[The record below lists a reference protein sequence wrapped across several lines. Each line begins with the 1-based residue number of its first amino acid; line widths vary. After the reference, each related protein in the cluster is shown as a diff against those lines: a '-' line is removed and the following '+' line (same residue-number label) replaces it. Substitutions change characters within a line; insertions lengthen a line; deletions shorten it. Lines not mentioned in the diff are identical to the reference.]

1 MVIMQVIGLTVD
13 SATKTPIV
21 VLQESSG
28 RELLPIWI
36 GAMEAMAISLALS
49 GGTLPRPLTHD
60 LMLKALATL
69 EGRLE
74 ALDITGLYE
83 GTYYA
88 ELVLAQGDAVYR
100 VDCRPSDGIA
110 LALRVPAP
118 IRVSEQVLED
128 AARARLRPSEE
139 GTARL
144 TRPTDTTT
152 DMVRQAAERLE
163 AEARGAGGVQTVS
176 ALRFHTESSDAPE
189 EDRRLADLLKKLEP
203 ESSRKM

>member
-21 VLQESSG
+21 VLQEASG

-60 LMLKALATL
+60 LLLKALEVM

-74 ALDITGLYE
+74 AVD
-83 GTYYA
+83 TYYA
-88 ELVLAQGDAVYR
+88 ELVLAKGDAVFR

-110 LALRVPAP
+110 LALRAPAP

-128 AARARLRPSEE
+128 AAKARLRPSEE
-139 GTARL
+139 GTAQL

-163 AEARGAGGVQTVS
+163 AETRRDGATRPAA
-176 ALRFHTESSDAPE
+176 ALRFRTEAADGPE

>member
-60 LMLKALATL
+60 LLLQTL
-69 EGRLE
+69 EVMEGRLE
-74 ALDITGLYE
+74 AVDITGLCE

-88 ELVLAQGDAVYR
+88 ELLLARGDTVFR

-118 IRVSEQVLED
+118 IRVSEHVLQE
-128 AARARLRPSEE
+128 AAKARLRPSEE
-139 GTARL
+139 GTAQL

-152 DMVRQAAERLE
+152 DMVRQAADRLE
-163 AEARGAGGVQTVS
+163 AEAHRDGTPRSVSTLSFHGGAADG
-176 ALRFHTESSDAPE
+176 PE

>member
-21 VLQESSG
+21 VLQEASG

-60 LMLKALATL
+60 LLLKTL
-69 EGRLE
+69 EVMEGRLE
-74 ALDITGLYE
+74 AVDITGLYE

-88 ELVLAQGDAVYR
+88 ELVLAKGDAVFR

-128 AARARLRPSEE
+128 AAKARLRPSEE
-139 GTARL
+139 GTAQL

-163 AEARGAGGVQTVS
+163 AETRRDGATRPAA
-176 ALRFHTESSDAPE
+176 ALRFRTEATDGPE